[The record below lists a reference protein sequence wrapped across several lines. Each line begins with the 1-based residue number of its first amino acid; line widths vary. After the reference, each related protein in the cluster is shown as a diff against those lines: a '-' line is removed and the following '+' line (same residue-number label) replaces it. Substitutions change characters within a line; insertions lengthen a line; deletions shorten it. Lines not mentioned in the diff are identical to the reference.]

1 MKTVVYIIIFAVVA
15 LIFKAMFLDDYLK
28 ETDHMITEVN
38 ESIPENNIP
47 IKENNITYDN
57 NITSKITSKS
67 EFQKKMDDTPLDRFF
82 NSVAEKLDKK
92 L

>member
-1 MKTVVYIIIFAVVA
+1 MKAVVYIIVFALVA

-28 ETDHMITEVN
+28 ETSHVVTEAN
-38 ESIPENNIP
+38 ESIPENNIS
-47 IKENNITYDN
+47 IKENNTTVDN
-57 NITSKITSKS
+57 NLTPQITSNS